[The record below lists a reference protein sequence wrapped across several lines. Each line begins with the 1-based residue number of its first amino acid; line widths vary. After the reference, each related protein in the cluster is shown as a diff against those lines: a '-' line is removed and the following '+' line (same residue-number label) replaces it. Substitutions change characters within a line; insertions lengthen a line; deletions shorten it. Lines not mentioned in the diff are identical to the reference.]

1 MTTVPDS
8 ISLVELSKLWIQKA
22 LEEIVTDNEKAQQEP
37 VEQETEEE

>member
-8 ISLVELSKLWIQKA
+8 ISLVDLSKLWIQKA
-22 LEEIVTDNEKAQQEP
+22 LEEIAAQNETDQPEC

>member
-8 ISLVELSKLWIQKA
+8 ISTLDLSKLWIQKA
-22 LEEIVTDNEKAQQEP
+22 LEAIATQNEISQPEC